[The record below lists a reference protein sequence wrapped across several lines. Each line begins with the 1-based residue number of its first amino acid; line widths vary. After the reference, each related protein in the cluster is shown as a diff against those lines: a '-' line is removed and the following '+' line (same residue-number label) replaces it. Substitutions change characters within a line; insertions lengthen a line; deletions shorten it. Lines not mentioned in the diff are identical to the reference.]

1 MQRIKERF
9 KTMKKK
15 VSKKKGMTEGKR
27 RQWGKR
33 KIKSHRREIFDIL
46 WHSNIYLS
54 ALLFLFFIF
63 DSDSAVNLN

>member
-1 MQRIKERF
+1 
-9 KTMKKK
+9 MKKK
-15 VSKKKGMTEGKR
+15 ERKKKGMTEGSVKNE
-27 RQWGKR
+27 WGKR

-46 WHSNIYLS
+46 RHSYIYLS